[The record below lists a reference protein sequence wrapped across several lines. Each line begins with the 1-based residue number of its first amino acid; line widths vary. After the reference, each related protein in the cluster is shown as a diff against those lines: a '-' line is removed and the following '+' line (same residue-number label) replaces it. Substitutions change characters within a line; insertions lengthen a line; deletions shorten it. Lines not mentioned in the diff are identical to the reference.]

1 MLLQYAGLV
10 LLLSCC
16 FHSSAGGSGAT
27 NDGEKAMQQL
37 ETAEVKLEQKL
48 SSMMTELGT
57 QLKQAE
63 ETQLPLKRKKR
74 EAKKSEEEVER
85 GGARLGENPMAKYS
99 LEDFVGVLKSMRS
112 LRVAF
117 DDLMESYRV
126 YKNNQEADKVVSA
139 VSVVSAIGD
148 GDDKEDDDDNE
159 DDDDKEDEDDDGGDE
174 PEADE
179 KSEEDDESKEDD
191 EDEVDKEGGDDG
203 KDDGEDDGED
213 DEDDNEQID
222 DDEGSEP
229 SETKEGQNAENV
241 DDRHRR
247 MKRMKRHRRRM
258 RHRM

>member
-10 LLLSCC
+10 FLLSCC
-16 FHSSAGGSGAT
+16 FHSSAGGGGAT

-48 SSMMTELGT
+48 SSMMSELGT
-57 QLKQAE
+57 QLKQAA

-74 EAKKSEEEVER
+74 EAKKSEEEIER
-85 GGARLGENPMAKYS
+85 GGGGPRLGENPMAKYS

-148 GDDKEDDDDNE
+148 GDDKED
-159 DDDDKEDEDDDGGDE
+159 G
-174 PEADE
+174 EAD
-179 KSEEDDESKEDD
+179 S
-191 EDEVDKEGGDDG
+191 G
-203 KDDGEDDGED
+203 D

-222 DDEGSEP
+222 DDEGSAP
-229 SETKEGQNAENV
+229 SE
-241 DDRHRR
+241 
-247 MKRMKRHRRRM
+247 
-258 RHRM
+258 

>member
-1 MLLQYAGLV
+1 
-10 LLLSCC
+10 
-16 FHSSAGGSGAT
+16 
-27 NDGEKAMQQL
+27 
-37 ETAEVKLEQKL
+37 
-48 SSMMTELGT
+48 MMTELGT

-85 GGARLGENPMAKYS
+85 GSGGPRLGENPMAKYS

-126 YKNNQEADKVVSA
+126 YKNNQEADKVEA
-139 VSVVSAIGD
+139 DIGD
-148 GDDKEDDDDNE
+148 EDDKEDDN
-159 DDDDKEDEDDDGGDE
+159 DKEDDDGGDE
-174 PEADE
+174 PQADE

-213 DEDDNEQID
+213 DEDDDEQID

>member
-1 MLLQYAGLV
+1 
-10 LLLSCC
+10 
-16 FHSSAGGSGAT
+16 
-27 NDGEKAMQQL
+27 
-37 ETAEVKLEQKL
+37 
-48 SSMMTELGT
+48 MMTELGT

-63 ETQLPLKRKKR
+63 QTQLPLKRKKR

-85 GGARLGENPMAKYS
+85 GGPRLGENPMAKYS

-126 YKNNQEADKVVSA
+126 YKNNQEADKVEA
-139 VSVVSAIGD
+139 DIGD
-148 GDDKEDDDDNE
+148 DNDKE

-174 PEADE
+174 PKADE

-213 DEDDNEQID
+213 NEDDNEQID

>member
-10 LLLSCC
+10 FLLSCC
-16 FHSSAGGSGAT
+16 FHSSAGGGGAT

-85 GGARLGENPMAKYS
+85 GGPRLGENPMAKYS

-126 YKNNQEADKVVSA
+126 YKNNQEADKVVSE
-139 VSVVSAIGD
+139 VSVLSAIGD
-148 GDDKEDDDDNE
+148 GDDKE

-179 KSEEDDESKEDD
+179 KSEDDDDKEDD
-191 EDEVDKEGGDDG
+191 DDDG
-203 KDDGEDDGED
+203 G
-213 DEDDNEQID
+213 
-222 DDEGSEP
+222 
-229 SETKEGQNAENV
+229 
-241 DDRHRR
+241 
-247 MKRMKRHRRRM
+247 
-258 RHRM
+258 